1 MKFKKE
7 IENILET
14 TGSWIREF
22 IDLFYPIFKRYMPLQ
37 FFRYGVTGVANL
49 VFDWVLYFLIY
60 NFILQQQMLHL
71 GIFTLS
77 SHIASFAIKFPIT
90 LLSGFLLQKY
100 VTFTESD
107 LRGHRQLFRYLIVYG
122 VNILINYF
130 GLKLFVDL
138 MHIFPSIS
146 NMIVSVITVFVSYFL
161 QKSYTFKVSKT

>member
-1 MKFKKE
+1 MKFKKK

-14 TGSWIREF
+14 TGSWIRDF
-22 IDLFYPIFKRYMPLQ
+22 IDLFYPVFKRYMPLQ

-49 VFDWVLYFLIY
+49 FFDWVLYFFIY

-71 GIFTLS
+71 WIFTLS
-77 SHIASFAIKFPIT
+77 SHIASFAIKFPIV

-100 VTFTESD
+100 VTFSESD
-107 LRGHRQLFRYLIVYG
+107 LRGHRQLLRYLIVYG

-130 GLKLFVDL
+130 GLKLFVDII
-138 MHIFPSIS
+138 HVFPSIS

-161 QKSYTFKVSKT
+161 QKSYTFKISNS

>member
-14 TGSWIREF
+14 TGLWIREF

-49 VFDWVLYFLIY
+49 FFDWVLYFLIY

-77 SHIASFAIKFPIT
+77 SHIASFAIKFPIV

-100 VTFTESD
+100 VTFSESD
-107 LRGHRQLFRYLIVYG
+107 LRSHRQLFRYLIVYG

-161 QKSYTFKVSKT
+161 QKSYTFKVSNT

>member
-14 TGSWIREF
+14 TGSWIRDF
-22 IDLFYPIFKRYMPLQ
+22 IDLFYPVFKRYMPLQ

-60 NFILQQQMLHL
+60 NFILQQQMLNL

-100 VTFTESD
+100 VTFSESD

-138 MHIFPSIS
+138 MKIFPSIS

-161 QKSYTFKVSKT
+161 QKSYTFKVSNT

>member
-100 VTFTESD
+100 VTFSESD

-138 MHIFPSIS
+138 MNIFPSIS

-161 QKSYTFKVSKT
+161 QKSYTFKVSNY